1 MAMLLW
7 IVCFLGNFLTLI
19 AVIPTFPSQI
29 GPFANPSEYPDRV
42 PGSCGSPDMFDCKNG
57 FCIPFRL
64 VRNCVDDCGNAAD
77 EECGF
82 DKVLCDVEVD
92 GCGKCISPDRV
103 FADCLDRKYHSYCQL
118 GAYTQRL
125 MPVFRC
131 ATTANC
137 VPFEW
142 LNDGH
147 NDCGDYSDEDPC
159 LEGFLCR
166 QKTIAMNQQFTICE
180 CINRYSSRGKAW
192 LKPDPLL
199 RRIPGNC
206 YSKSSL
212 MFDCGDGLCIDISE
226 FRNCVVN
233 CPDGSD
239 ERCWLG
245 TQHGPD
251 GCSCVVHSSPFLDLI
266 EKPII
271 PLPELPDIFPEIPDI
286 LPELPD
292 ILPELPDIL
301 PELPDILPEL
311 PDILP
316 ELPDIL
322 PELPDILPEIPDVLP
337 ELPVIPDIID
347 PTIPSSPDVVVIVV
361 NPNKVN
367 YGKLTPEYIS
377 KLILSENGVDCSDV
391 KDILKKHDIPLNDG
405 VFEVKKVNCNGD
417 QQCKRKL
424 LCNMTEDDGG
434 WTVIQNR
441 VNGKV
446 DFQRAWTGYKNGFGS
461 YAHDF
466 WLGNE
471 ILYELTNQ
479 PNHEYEML
487 ITLKTADG
495 QEKIAHYKKFKVE
508 HEKQYYRLHL
518 GSLDKG
524 TGDTLRESRGMP
536 FGTFDRQ
543 RDAIETLTCGAW
555 WRSGWWYN
563 QKCSYGGNLNVPF
576 KPVARSSHLK
586 GVKWGISQTQ
596 GQEPTIMQTRV
607 MIRRV

>member
-1 MAMLLW
+1 
-7 IVCFLGNFLTLI
+7 
-19 AVIPTFPSQI
+19 
-29 GPFANPSEYPDRV
+29 
-42 PGSCGSPDMFDCKNG
+42 
-57 FCIPFRL
+57 
-64 VRNCVDDCGNAAD
+64 
-77 EECGF
+77 
-82 DKVLCDVEVD
+82 
-92 GCGKCISPDRV
+92 
-103 FADCLDRKYHSYCQL
+103 
-118 GAYTQRL
+118 
-125 MPVFRC
+125 
-131 ATTANC
+131 
-137 VPFEW
+137 
-142 LNDGH
+142 
-147 NDCGDYSDEDPC
+147 
-159 LEGFLCR
+159 
-166 QKTIAMNQQFTICE
+166 
-180 CINRYSSRGKAW
+180 
-192 LKPDPLL
+192 
-199 RRIPGNC
+199 
-206 YSKSSL
+206 
-212 MFDCGDGLCIDISE
+212 
-226 FRNCVVN
+226 
-233 CPDGSD
+233 
-239 ERCWLG
+239 
-245 TQHGPD
+245 
-251 GCSCVVHSSPFLDLI
+251 
-266 EKPII
+266 
-271 PLPELPDIFPEIPDI
+271 
-286 LPELPD
+286 
-292 ILPELPDIL
+292 
-301 PELPDILPEL
+301 
-311 PDILP
+311 
-316 ELPDIL
+316 
-322 PELPDILPEIPDVLP
+322 
-337 ELPVIPDIID
+337 
-347 PTIPSSPDVVVIVV
+347 VVVIVV